1 MARPEPVTLRAPEVR
16 TFAALEIRDTD
27 GTESGSF
34 IEGRAVPYNTWTD
47 VGWFMEQFAPRSFAK
62 SIREAAKNLPLL
74 LWHDNRSFPVG
85 RSESWTERA
94 EGLDVVWRMDTED
107 PLAVEAARKAKGG
120 FLTGLSVG
128 FAPMPESDTLSI
140 DDDGLP
146 WITRNEARLL
156 EVSLTP
162 TPAYAGAQV
171 ALVRS
176 RTAQQTHAP
185 GRRRSAELDAWTA
198 KLNRWRNHA

>member
-1 MARPEPVTLRAPEVR
+1 MPRPDQITLRAPEVR
-16 TFAALEIRDTD
+16 TFATLEFRETDTSD
-27 GTESGSF
+27 SGKYL
-34 IEGRAVPYNTWTD
+34 EGRAVPYGEWTD
-47 VGWFMEQFAPRSFAK
+47 VGWFMEQFSRGAFAK
-62 SIREAAKNLPLL
+62 SIREAAKDLPLL

-85 RSESWTERA
+85 KAEKWTEGGD
-94 EGLDVVWRMDTED
+94 GLDAVWRMDTED
-107 PLAVEAARKAKGG
+107 PLAVEATRKAKGG

-128 FAPMPESDTLSI
+128 FAPMPERDTLTI

-176 RTAQQTHAP
+176 RTAQGNHAP
-185 GRRRSAELDAWTA
+185 APRRSAELDSWKR
-198 KLNRWRNHA
+198 KLEGWRA